1 MENISTAVQ
10 QQLPHAI
17 ALRRQLHQHPECSGD
32 ESKTAATIRT
42 CLEQHGITCHSN
54 IGGHGIL
61 ATIKCAN
68 PQASWVALRA
78 DMDALPID
86 ETGQTNYKSTVRNV
100 SHCCGHDAHSAML
113 VSAAIVLQQM
123 RTSLTHHIACIFQP
137 AEEKATG
144 AQAMIEDGLFRD
156 FTPQRIHALHVSP
169 HLPAGHIGIKKGVMC
184 AATDLFEV
192 TVTGQGG
199 HAARPHQCSDV
210 ILAASHIMQSIN
222 QIISR
227 RVDANHQAV
236 LSIGRFQSGFAANV
250 MPEQAMFA
258 GTIRSLHPEVHQQIR
273 QSIQNMSQHIAEA
286 WRVDATFK
294 LQCSIPL
301 LRNDDHVIQEV
312 RQALNKVLASEL
324 LIELSEASMGGEDF
338 AAFLAIAPGCLLR
351 LGTASSSA
359 TSWPLHH
366 PAFDL
371 DEQSMHHGIMA
382 LVTMATY

>member
-1 MENISTAVQ
+1 MENISTAAK

-17 ALRRQLHQHPECSGD
+17 ALRRQLHQHPECSGN
-32 ESKTAATIRT
+32 EANTAATIRQH
-42 CLEQHGITCHSN
+42 LEQHGITCRSN
-54 IGGHGIL
+54 IGGHGLL
-61 ATIKCAN
+61 ATIPCAN
-68 PQASWVALRA
+68 PQAPWVALRA
-78 DMDALPID
+78 DMDALPIN
-86 ETGQTNYKSTVRNV
+86 ETSQTAYQSTVSNV

-113 VSAAIVLQQM
+113 VSAAIILQQM
-123 RTSLTHHIACIFQP
+123 QPSLDHHIACIFQP

-144 AQAMIEDGLFRD
+144 ARAMIEDGLFRD
-156 FTPQRIHALHVSP
+156 FTPQRIHALHVTP
-169 HLPAGHIGIKKGVMC
+169 HLSAGYIGIREGVMC

-250 MPEQAMFA
+250 MPDQAQFS

-273 QSIQNMSQHIAEA
+273 LSIQNMSHHIAEA
-286 WRVDATFK
+286 WRVHSAFR

-301 LRNDDHVIQEV
+301 LRNDDQVVHDV
-312 RQALNKVLASEL
+312 RQALNKILVSEL
-324 LIELSEASMGGEDF
+324 LVELPEASMGGEDF
-338 AAFLAIAPGCLLR
+338 AEFLAIAPGCLLR

-371 DEQSMHHGIMA
+371 DEQSMQHGIMA
-382 LVTMATY
+382 LLAMAIY